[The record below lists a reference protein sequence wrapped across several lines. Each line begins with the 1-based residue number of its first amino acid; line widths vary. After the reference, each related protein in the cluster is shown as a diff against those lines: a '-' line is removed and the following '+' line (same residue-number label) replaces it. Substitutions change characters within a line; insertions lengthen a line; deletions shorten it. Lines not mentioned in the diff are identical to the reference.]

1 MEGFMLEERSYLC
14 GNKNERIVQALRKA
28 GWYDGRKAE
37 ISSVLTYYKK
47 WNIELNE
54 YVILFFEEYYGIA
67 GRWYIEVENLAWGPD
82 FEFLLFPYPEN
93 QKMEIVDFM
102 YDDSEYRMESE
113 EYRAV
118 KEYAKENII
127 LVGEIGYYYPARVWI
142 GNSGTFYCTH
152 DYEEDCLKFDSVIA
166 LISYELSA
174 HEFSSVAMR
183 R

>member
-1 MEGFMLEERSYLC
+1 MLEERSYLC

-28 GWYDGRKAE
+28 GWYDGRKTE

-54 YVILFFEEYYGIA
+54 DVIHFFEEYYGIA

>member
-1 MEGFMLEERSYLC
+1 
-14 GNKNERIVQALRKA
+14 
-28 GWYDGRKAE
+28 
-37 ISSVLTYYKK
+37 
-47 WNIELNE
+47 
-54 YVILFFEEYYGIA
+54 
-67 GRWYIEVENLAWGPD
+67 
-82 FEFLLFPYPEN
+82 
-93 QKMEIVDFM
+93 MEIVDFM

-152 DYEEDCLKFDSVIA
+152 DYEEDCFKFDSVIA

>member
-1 MEGFMLEERSYLC
+1 M
-14 GNKNERIVQALRKA
+14 
-28 GWYDGRKAE
+28 
-37 ISSVLTYYKK
+37 
-47 WNIELNE
+47 NE
-54 YVILFFEEYYGIA
+54 YVIHFFEEYYGIA

-127 LVGEIGYYYPARVWI
+127 
-142 GNSGTFYCTH
+142 
-152 DYEEDCLKFDSVIA
+152 
-166 LISYELSA
+166 
-174 HEFSSVAMR
+174 
-183 R
+183 